1 MNIDLTLYLVTDSTG
16 MDEAAF
22 LSKIELACKGGITL
36 LQLREKEASSM
47 EFLDMALKVK
57 SISDKYNVPL
67 LIDDRIDIALACDAD
82 GVHLGKSDLP
92 VAVARK
98 ILGENK
104 IIGAT
109 AKTITQ
115 ALAAEEAGAD
125 YLGVG
130 AIFPTTT
137 KVVTVITDIEILKDI
152 CDSVDIPIV
161 AIGGLNMDNSHI
173 LSGTP
178 VNGIAVVS
186 AIMKA
191 ADPQK
196 ASYELKA
203 KITSIIEI

>member
-1 MNIDLTLYLVTDSTG
+1 MNIDLTLYLVTDRSD
-16 MDEAAF
+16 MDESVF

-36 LQLREKEASSM
+36 LQLREKDASSLD
-47 EFLDMALKVK
+47 FLDMALKVK
-57 SISDKYNVPL
+57 SIADRYSVPL
-67 LIDDRIDIALACDAD
+67 LIDDRIDIALACNAD
-82 GVHLGKSDLP
+82 GVHLGKNDLP

-98 ILGENK
+98 ILGNNK

-115 ALAAEEAGAD
+115 ALAAAEAGAD

-137 KVVTVITDIEILKDI
+137 KVVTLITDVRTLNDI
-152 CDSVDIPIV
+152 CNSVAIPVV
-161 AIGGLNMDNSHI
+161 AIGGLNIDNCHV
-173 LSGTP
+173 LSGTA

-191 ADPQK
+191 HDPQK
-196 ASYELKA
+196 ASCALKE
-203 KITSIIEI
+203 KISSILEM

>member
-16 MDEAAF
+16 MDEATF

-36 LQLREKEASSM
+36 LQLREKEASSL
-47 EFLDMALKVK
+47 EFLNMALKVK

-67 LIDDRIDIALACDAD
+67 LIDDRIDIALACGAD

-92 VAVARK
+92 VAVVRK
-98 ILGENK
+98 ILGDKK

-109 AKTITQ
+109 AKTVTQ
-115 ALAAEEAGAD
+115 ALDAAEAGAD

-137 KVVTVITDIEILKDI
+137 KVVTVITDVETLKEI
-152 CDSVDIPIV
+152 CHSVRIPIV
-161 AIGGLNMDNSHI
+161 AIGGLNMDNCHI

-178 VNGIAVVS
+178 VHGMAVVS

-191 ADPQK
+191 DDPQQ
-196 ASYELKA
+196 ASYELKE
-203 KITSIIEI
+203 KITSIL